1 MKKETTITF
10 IASECGEFHSMGE
23 SVECVLLKDAFKYYQ
38 RYKQRSPQ
46 MQPSLEFSLH
56 NTDDPL
62 YNNGQYPLAT
72 GAYGKEMLA
81 FVPYYEQHPLVQKAV
96 KELEKLEEK
105 QRKKK
110 RQSMER

>member
-10 IASECGEFHSMGE
+10 IVSECGEFHSMGE

-38 RYKQRSPQ
+38 RYKHRSPQ

-56 NTDDPL
+56 NADDPL